1 MYGHKSDTDFGRET
15 ERAFRK
21 IEAKKGVFHGR
32 NIEKGGEGLYSLRI
46 VQQVICCTLAP
57 RG

>member
-1 MYGHKSDTDFGRET
+1 MVTKVTLILEEKQKGLS
-15 ERAFRK
+15 

-46 VQQVICCTLAP
+46 VQQVIYCTLAP